1 MLLPDHSVGVI
12 LESRRKSPSAIRR
25 TYSEAVAHQGGARI
39 FRRWRKR
46 LYYVWIALRHRR
58 TCRDWYD
65 FLDSAPVQPLLSVYP
80 ALPLKPLKPY
90 LSLSLDIHE
99 RIRVIQDSILLLT
112 THWESFRHI
121 IAGQNPVIASID
133 LGPDGTATLCLE
145 YNHQKEGEI
154 SLLLR
159 MRDGRVA
166 AMSSFAFDRKPDGN
180 HVMRIGRIQGVKDH
194 ELLKSLEKAMH
205 GLRPKSL
212 MLFASQEFSRAFGV
226 KEIFGVSNAQQVYK
240 RKVLIPI
247 PGLRKLSF
255 DYDSFWTEAGGKP
268 EPDGWFRLPPRL
280 EKRTLS
286 EVKPNKRSM
295 YKKRY
300 AMLDDISH
308 QMISSGLQESPRELP
323 IYSHSTRVV

>member
-12 LESRRKSPSAIRR
+12 LGFRRKAASVIRR
-25 TYSEAVAHQGGARI
+25 TYSETVAHQVGGRRLL
-39 FRRWRKR
+39 RRWRKR

-58 TCRDWYD
+58 SCRDWYD
-65 FLDSAPVQPLLSVYP
+65 FLDSAPVRPFLTVYA

-90 LSLSLDIHE
+90 LSLSLDIRD
-99 RIRVIQDSILLLT
+99 RIRVIQDSLLLLS
-112 THWESFRHI
+112 THWKSFQHI
-121 IAGQNPVIASID
+121 IAGQNPVIATID
-133 LGPDGTATLCLE
+133 LGPDGTAMICLE
-145 YNHQKEGEI
+145 YNHQKEGEL

-159 MRDGRVA
+159 LSDGRVA
-166 AMSSFAFDRKPDGN
+166 AMSSFTFDRKPDGN

-194 ELLKSLEKAMH
+194 ELLRTLEKAMH

-212 MLFASQEFSRAFGV
+212 MLFACQEFSRAFGV
-226 KEIFGVSNAQQVYK
+226 KEIFGVSNAYQVYK

-255 DYDSFWTEAGGKP
+255 DYDSFWSEAGGML
-268 EPDGWFRLPPRL
+268 EPDGWFCLPPSL

-286 EVKPNKRSM
+286 EIKPNKRSM

-300 AMLDDISH
+300 AMLDNIADQI
-308 QMISSGLQESPRELP
+308 ISSGLQESPR
-323 IYSHSTRVV
+323 